1 MIYVADLVGF
11 DSKNACAL
19 MVKNVKGKGVELGIT
34 AEGLFLNRDKIQQLQ
49 INWLISNLEQ
59 FIQKMDK

>member
-34 AEGLFLNRDKIQQLQ
+34 AEGLFLNRDKILVD
-49 INWLISNLEQ
+49 
-59 FIQKMDK
+59 F